1 MSPDYLRILPW
12 VFAIL
17 IPLALYRR
25 FRRTF
30 GRQPLRPKRM
40 VVRIAIFL
48 LLGAVLTVAAFTR
61 SSRGFALAEIG
72 GVLIG
77 AVLALWG
84 ASRTRFVNENG
95 QRYYVPHTYTGVIVS
110 LLFVGR
116 LIYRL
121 AQMSGAPATPGG
133 AGGTAPAAGP
143 QAAMQSPLTAGI
155 FFVLIGYYV
164 CYYSWVLWKSRHIT
178 AADLEVSPAIANS
191 GRDGQQNRE
200 NQETGPHEQHVV
212 APTGD
217 QIDH

>member
-1 MSPDYLRILPW
+1 MAPDYLRILPW

-17 IPLALYRR
+17 IPLVLYRR

-30 GRQPLRPKRM
+30 GRQLLRPGRM
-40 VVRIAIFL
+40 IVRIAIFL
-48 LLGAVLTVAAFTR
+48 LLAAVLTRR
-61 SSRGFALAEIG
+61 SRDFALGEIG

-77 AVLALWG
+77 AALALWG
-84 ASRTRFVNENG
+84 ASRTRFATENG
-95 QRYYVPHTYTGVIVS
+95 QRYYVPHTQTGIAVS
-110 LLFVGR
+110 LLFVAR

-121 AQMSGAPATPGG
+121 AQTSGALATPGS
-133 AGGTAPAAGP
+133 AGDTAPAAGP

>member
-48 LLGAVLTVAAFTR
+48 LLAGVLTR
-61 SSRGFALAEIG
+61 SSRDFALEEIG

-77 AVLALWG
+77 AALALWG
-84 ASRTRFVNENG
+84 ASRTRFAIENG
-95 QRYYVPHTYTGVIVS
+95 QRYYVPHTYTGVAVS
-110 LLFVGR
+110 LLFVAR
-116 LIYRL
+116 LIYRMAQTSGVL
-121 AQMSGAPATPGG
+121 AAQGG
-133 AGGTAPAAGP
+133 ADNTAPAAGP
-143 QAAMQSPLTAGI
+143 QAAMQSPLTTGI

-212 APTGD
+212 APPGD

>member
-1 MSPDYLRILPW
+1 MPPDYLRILPW

-40 VVRIAIFL
+40 IARIAIFL
-48 LLGAVLTVAAFTR
+48 VLGAVLTSAAFTR

-84 ASRTRFVNENG
+84 ASRTRFATENG
-95 QRYYVPHTYTGVIVS
+95 QRYYVPHTYTGIAVS

-121 AQMSGAPATPGG
+121 AQTSGALAEPGG
-133 AGGTAPAAGP
+133 AGGSAPAAGP
-143 QAAMQSPLTAGI
+143 QAAMQSPLTTGI

-191 GRDGQQNRE
+191 ARDGQQNRE

-212 APTGD
+212 APTSD

>member
-1 MSPDYLRILPW
+1 MPPDYLRFLPW

-17 IPLALYRR
+17 VPLALYRR

-40 VVRIAIFL
+40 MVRIAIFL
-48 LLGAVLTVAAFTR
+48 LLAALLTR
-61 SSRGFALAEIG
+61 SSRDFALGEIG

-84 ASRTRFVNENG
+84 ASRTRFATENG
-95 QRYYVPHTYTGVIVS
+95 QRYYVPHTYTGIAVS
-110 LLFVGR
+110 LLFVAR

-121 AQMSGAPATPGG
+121 AQSSGALAT
-133 AGGTAPAAGP
+133 AGSAGNTAPAAGP
-143 QAAMQSPLTAGI
+143 LAAMQSPLTAGI

-178 AADLEVSPAIANS
+178 AADLEVSPAVANS
-191 GRDGQQNRE
+191 ARDGKQNRE

-217 QIDH
+217 QIEH

>member
-1 MSPDYLRILPW
+1 MPPDYLRFLPW

-17 IPLALYRR
+17 VPLALYRR

-40 VVRIAIFL
+40 MVRIAIFL
-48 LLGAVLTVAAFTR
+48 LLAALLTR
-61 SSRGFALAEIG
+61 SSRDFALGEIG

-84 ASRTRFVNENG
+84 ASRTRFATENG
-95 QRYYVPHTYTGVIVS
+95 QRYYVPHTYTGIAVS
-110 LLFVGR
+110 LLFVAR

-121 AQMSGAPATPGG
+121 AQSSGALAT
-133 AGGTAPAAGP
+133 AGSAGNTAPAAGP
-143 QAAMQSPLTAGI
+143 LAAMQSPLTAGI

-178 AADLEVSPAIANS
+178 AADLEVSPAVANS
-191 GRDGQQNRE
+191 ARDGKQNRE

-217 QIDH
+217 QIKH

>member
-1 MSPDYLRILPW
+1 
-12 VFAIL
+12 
-17 IPLALYRR
+17 
-25 FRRTF
+25 
-30 GRQPLRPKRM
+30 M

-48 LLGAVLTVAAFTR
+48 LLAGVLTR
-61 SSRGFALAEIG
+61 SSRDFALEEVG

-77 AVLALWG
+77 AALALWG
-84 ASRTRFVNENG
+84 ASRTRFATENR
-95 QRYYVPHTYTGVIVS
+95 QRYYVPHTQTGIAVS
-110 LLFVGR
+110 LLFVAR

-133 AGGTAPAAGP
+133 AGGTASAAGP
-143 QAAMQSPLTAGI
+143 QAAMQSPLTLGI

-178 AADLEVSPAIANS
+178 VADLEVPPDTRNLA
-191 GRDGQQNRE
+191 RDGQNRE

-217 QIDH
+217 QTEH

>member
-40 VVRIAIFL
+40 VARIAIFL
-48 LLGAVLTVAAFTR
+48 LLAGVLTR
-61 SSRGFALAEIG
+61 SSRDFALEEVG

-77 AVLALWG
+77 AALALWG
-84 ASRTRFVNENG
+84 ASRTRFATENG
-95 QRYYVPHTYTGVIVS
+95 QRYYLPHTYTGVAVS
-110 LLFVGR
+110 LLFVAR

-121 AQMSGAPATPGG
+121 AQTSGVLAAPGG
-133 AGGTAPAAGP
+133 AGNTAPAAGP
-143 QAAMQSPLTAGI
+143 QAAMQSPLTTGI

>member
-1 MSPDYLRILPW
+1 MPPDYSRILPW
-12 VFAIL
+12 VFALL

-30 GRQPLRPKRM
+30 GRQLLRPKRM
-40 VVRIAIFL
+40 IVRIAIFL
-48 LLGAVLTVAAFTR
+48 VIAIFLLLPALLTRRSRDFAV
-61 SSRGFALAEIG
+61 AEIG

-77 AVLALWG
+77 AALALWG
-84 ASRTRFVNENG
+84 ASRTRFATENG
-95 QRYYVPHTYTGVIVS
+95 QRYYVPHTQTGIAVS
-110 LLFVGR
+110 LLFVAR
-116 LIYRL
+116 LVYRL
-121 AQMSGAPATPGG
+121 AQTSGTLATTGG
-133 AGGTAPAAGP
+133 AGDTAPAAGP
-143 QAAMQSPLTAGI
+143 QAAMRSPLTAGI

-191 GRDGQQNRE
+191 ARDGQNRE

-217 QIDH
+217 QTEH

>member
-1 MSPDYLRILPW
+1 MI
-12 VFAIL
+12 
-17 IPLALYRR
+17 
-25 FRRTF
+25 
-30 GRQPLRPKRM
+30 
-40 VVRIAIFL
+40 VRIAIL
-48 LLGAVLTVAAFTR
+48 LLLAAVLTRRAR
-61 SSRGFALAEIG
+61 DFALGEIG

-77 AVLALWG
+77 AALALWG
-84 ASRTRFVNENG
+84 ASRTRFATEDG
-95 QRYYVPHTYTGVIVS
+95 RRYYVPHTQTGIAVS

-121 AQMSGAPATPGG
+121 AQTSGALATTG
-133 AGGTAPAAGP
+133 AGDTAPAAGP

-191 GRDGQQNRE
+191 ARDGHQNRE

-217 QIDH
+217 QTEH

>member
-1 MSPDYLRILPW
+1 MPPDYLRFLPW

-40 VVRIAIFL
+40 MVRIAIFVLIAAL
-48 LLGAVLTVAAFTR
+48 LTR
-61 SSRGFALAEIG
+61 SSRGFALEEIG

-84 ASRTRFVNENG
+84 ASRTRFATENG
-95 QRYYVPHTYTGVIVS
+95 QRYYVPHTYTGIAVS

-121 AQMSGAPATPGG
+121 AQSSGALATPGG
-133 AGGTAPAAGP
+133 AGYTAPAAGP

-178 AADLEVSPAIANS
+178 AADLEVPQAIANS
-191 GRDGQQNRE
+191 ARDGQQNRE

>member
-1 MSPDYLRILPW
+1 
-12 VFAIL
+12 
-17 IPLALYRR
+17 
-25 FRRTF
+25 
-30 GRQPLRPKRM
+30 M

-48 LLGAVLTVAAFTR
+48 LLAGVLTR
-61 SSRGFALAEIG
+61 SSRDFPLEEIG
-72 GVLIG
+72 GVLID
-77 AVLALWG
+77 AALALWG
-84 ASRTRFVNENG
+84 ASRTRFATENG
-95 QRYYVPHTYTGVIVS
+95 QRYYLPHTYTGVAVS
-110 LLFVGR
+110 LLFVAR
-116 LIYRL
+116 LIYGL
-121 AQMSGAPATPGG
+121 AQTSGVLAAPGG